1 MFSFIL
7 PKERSDKLSFRNC
20 SNQMSHV
27 ISVRQ
32 NESLETRAKSY
43 KMKLLIYILIGNS
56 SPSIFLGIEQM
67 TVGRKDDQIKLG
79 KSWVGKTGEGRRC

>member
-1 MFSFIL
+1 M
-7 PKERSDKLSFRNC
+7 LSLLGKMNLWKRG
-20 SNQMSHV
+20 
-27 ISVRQ
+27 Q
-32 NESLETRAKSY
+32 NHT